1 MKKIGIFGGS
11 FDPIHEA
18 HISLAQDALTQCSLD
33 SVILVPA
40 KLQPFKLD
48 KQVTPA
54 EDRLKMVQLAAED
67 KPGIN
72 VSDYEI
78 CNDCISYSY
87 LTMREM
93 TRLNPGSRLYF
104 ITGTDAFLMV
114 EQWKEASEL
123 LSCYSFIV
131 GTRPGYREDELKE
144 CMERIRIMHGTEI
157 INIDNIQIDV
167 SSTEIRAR
175 LSEGKSIR
183 GLVPIAVEE
192 YIINKGLYR

>member
-123 LSCYSFIV
+123 LSRYSFIV

-144 CMERIRIMHGTEI
+144 CMERIRRMHGTEI

>member
-1 MKKIGIFGGS
+1 
-11 FDPIHEA
+11 
-18 HISLAQDALTQCSLD
+18 
-33 SVILVPA
+33 
-40 KLQPFKLD
+40 
-48 KQVTPA
+48 
-54 EDRLKMVQLAAED
+54 MVQLAAED

-144 CMERIRIMHGTEI
+144 CMERIRRMHGTEI